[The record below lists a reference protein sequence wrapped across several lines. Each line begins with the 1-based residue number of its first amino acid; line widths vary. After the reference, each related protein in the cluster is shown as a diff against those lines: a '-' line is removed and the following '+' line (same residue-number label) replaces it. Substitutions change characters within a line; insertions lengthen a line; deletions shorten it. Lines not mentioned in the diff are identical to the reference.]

1 MAENISPK
9 WSMKGY
15 NFPTAVG
22 RNKEALKLYF
32 AAVGAVGA
40 VPPFDMKTFLLV
52 AGVGAV
58 MLIFK
63 LAGDAV
69 DFCRKEVILGDSV
82 ASATPNPPQ

>member
-1 MAENISPK
+1 MEQINEISPK
-9 WSMKGY
+9 WSFKGY
-15 NFPTAVG
+15 NFATAIG

-52 AGVGAV
+52 TIVGFV
-58 MLIFK
+58 MLLFK

-69 DFCRKEVILGDSV
+69 DFCRKEVELK
-82 ASATPNPPQ
+82 